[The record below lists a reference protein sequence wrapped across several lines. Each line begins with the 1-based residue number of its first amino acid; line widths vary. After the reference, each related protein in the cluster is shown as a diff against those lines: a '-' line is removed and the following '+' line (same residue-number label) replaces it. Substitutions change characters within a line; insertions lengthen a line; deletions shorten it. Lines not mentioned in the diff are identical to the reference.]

1 MKTKS
6 LLFVLAIILCW
17 SCDNSEFITV
27 NVATPVIMTKAD
39 FRNSVEILSPQV
51 IDESGKIYSYGDYI
65 FINDRFEGILIID
78 NTNPQA
84 PQETAYIKIPGNIDI
99 SIKNNYLYADSS
111 IDLVVFDISDINHIS
126 QVDRLENVFSIYNF
140 EIPIEAEEVNW
151 NNFDYNSEVI
161 VDWVITQEQREIS
174 NSTDDVF
181 LETGGGDF
189 ALANDV
195 GVGGSLAR
203 FQIVDN
209 YLYTVGQNEM
219 AIFNISNLAQPTL
232 ANTQYA
238 GWNIETMFQADGY
251 LYLGGTNGMYI
262 YSLSNPSYPEYISE
276 FIHWEGCDPVVVE
289 GDYAYLTLRGGNLC
303 GQQES
308 VLEVIDI
315 SNKFN
320 PQLVAT
326 YILANPYG
334 LGLKDDLLFV
344 CDGTAGLKIFDKS
357 NPLDIQLLTQYNDIQ
372 SKDVIPLE
380 NSLLIIGDETLYQ
393 FEYIEGGITP
403 ISTYSF

>member
-6 LLFVLAIILCW
+6 ILFVLAIILCW

-84 PQETAYIKIPGNIDI
+84 PKETAYIKIPGNIDI

-315 SNKFN
+315 SNKSN

-393 FEYIEGGITP
+393 YEYIEGGITP